1 MWPLIIAHRGAS
13 GWRPEHT
20 LAAYALAIDQ
30 GADYIE
36 PDLVMTRDG
45 VPVVRHEN
53 EISSTTD
60 VAAHAEF
67 ADRRTTKRIDD
78 VEVPGWFTED
88 FTLAELKTLRARE
101 RLPELRPA
109 NAAYDGRYEIPT
121 LQEIIALVRY
131 KERETGRAIGLYPET
146 KHPSYFRAIGLPLEQ
161 ALVDILHANGY
172 RGPAAPVFI
181 QSFEVANL
189 QRLAALTEIPLI
201 QLIEAGGRPYD
212 FVAGGDSRSYAALI
226 TPAGLTEIATYAQG
240 IGPDKNLIVPRDAR
254 QRLLPPTSLVND
266 AHRAGLWVH
275 PWTFRSENGFLPADF
290 RRGDP
295 TDSTYLLQHGDAEA
309 EYRLFFDLE
318 VDGVFSDFPDI
329 AVRVRDK
336 LPMLL

>member
-20 LAAYALAIDQ
+20 LPAYALAIDQ

-45 VPVVRHEN
+45 VPVARHEN
-53 EISSTTD
+53 EIGSTTD

-67 ADRRTTKRIDD
+67 ADRRTTKRIDG

-121 LQEIIALVRY
+121 LQEIIALVRD
-131 KERETGRAIGLYPET
+131 KERETGRAIGLYAET

-172 RGPAAPVFI
+172 RGPTALVFI

-189 QRLAALTEIPLI
+189 QRLAALTEIRLI
-201 QLIEAGGRPYD
+201 QLIEVGGRPYD
-212 FVAGGDSRSYAALI
+212 FVVGGDSRNYADMVS
-226 TPAGLTEIATYAQG
+226 PAGLAEIATYAQG
-240 IGPDKNLIVPRDAR
+240 IGPDKNLIVPRDAQ

-275 PWTFRSENGFLPADF
+275 PWTFRSENDFLPADF
-290 RRGDP
+290 RRGNP
-295 TDSTYLLQHGDAEA
+295 TDSAYLLQHGDAEV
-309 EYRLFFDLE
+309 EYRLFFALG
-318 VDGVFSDFPDI
+318 VDGVFSDFPGV
-329 AVRVRDK
+329 AVRVRDS
-336 LPMLL
+336 LAV